1 MKNTNRLSCY
11 KKAFY
16 LIFVVLILAPLTLA
30 QAPQDESFPLS
41 VSDLDSHS
49 GTPYIPQ
56 GYVARIALDSPED
69 LKQALLRAERL
80 YLEGKVEEV
89 GKPLAFIIHGP
100 EVEIFFK
107 ENYQQYKE
115 IVDIAARLTAFKV
128 VEVQVCET
136 RMGVQ
141 GKEKSSLVPFVGTVP
156 FGPAAIDEL
165 INKKDYVY
173 F

>member
-1 MKNTNRLSCY
+1 M
-11 KKAFY
+11 
-16 LIFVVLILAPLTLA
+16 A
-30 QAPQDESFPLS
+30 QAPQLDSSPLS
-41 VSDLDSHS
+41 ISDRDRHS
-49 GTPYIPQ
+49 ESPFNPQ

-69 LKQALLRAERL
+69 LKRALLRAESL
-80 YLEGKVEEV
+80 YLDGKVEEV

-156 FGPAAIDEL
+156 FGPSAIDEL